1 MKRLCALT
9 LTLFLAVTLGVG
21 TGDTGK
27 QAPQPQVPAVNK
39 ATHQNPVQAKKPG
52 SNKTVKEPWPR
63 TFVPSEKITAD
74 SVVSFPA
81 DI

>member
-1 MKRLCALT
+1 MKYLYSFLFT
-9 LTLFLAVTLGVG
+9 LILAVTLGVG
-21 TGDTGK
+21 QGDTGK
-27 QAPQPQVPAVNK
+27 RAPQAPGVNK
-39 ATHQNPVQAKKPG
+39 VTPQNPLPAGKQPPKGTVQ
-52 SNKTVKEPWPR
+52 EPWPR

>member
-1 MKRLCALT
+1 MNSCLSFMFT
-9 LTLFLAVTLGVG
+9 LVLAVTLSIGQA
-21 TGDTGK
+21 DTGEK
-27 QAPQPQVPAVNK
+27 KSQTPSANKITPQNPIPTSKPQP
-39 ATHQNPVQAKKPG
+39 KKPE
-52 SNKTVKEPWPR
+52 KELWPR

>member
-1 MKRLCALT
+1 MK
-9 LTLFLAVTLGVG
+9 FVYFFMFMFVLAVTPGV
-21 TGDTGK
+21 D
-27 QAPQPQVPAVNK
+27 QADADKKTTQQPNVNKSTPQNSVPASK
-39 ATHQNPVQAKKPG
+39 SQPKK
-52 SNKTVKEPWPR
+52 TEKELWPR

>member
-1 MKRLCALT
+1 MKPFFSYT
-9 LTLFLAVTLGVG
+9 FTIILAVTLGVG
-21 TGDTGK
+21 QADTGK
-27 QAPQPQVPAVNK
+27 RVPQSPSVNK
-39 ATHQNPVQAKKPG
+39 VTPQNKVPVSKPPP
-52 SNKTVKEPWPR
+52 KMTDKEPWPR

>member
-1 MKRLCALT
+1 MKSCFSFILT
-9 LTLFLAVTLGVG
+9 LILTVTLGVG
-21 TGDTGK
+21 QADTGK
-27 QAPQPQVPAVNK
+27 RTQQPPKVNKITPQNSVPVRQPQP
-39 ATHQNPVQAKKPG
+39 KK
-52 SNKTVKEPWPR
+52 TEEEPWPR

>member
-1 MKRLCALT
+1 MKPSCSFIFMLVLT
-9 LTLFLAVTLGVG
+9 VSLGVG
-21 TGDTGK
+21 QIDTGEK
-27 QAPQPQVPAVNK
+27 KTQTPNADNRIPQNSMPASKPQP
-39 ATHQNPVQAKKPG
+39 
-52 SNKTVKEPWPR
+52 NKTEKELWPR